1 MIEATEYCILHTGG
15 DKLVFSD
22 YPEVEEIYPLTLRI
36 SDAKKHNKVFKR
48 TIVIIED
55 WEEVK

>member
-1 MIEATEYCILHTGG
+1 MHTGG